1 MFILPYKLLGFIAG
15 INCLFYNLLVIPDN
29 DFIVLFCV
37 QFHMF
42 RTVNMILKLK
52 KNLALYNHIYSWC
65 SYHKGTSSFD
75 SPQSSLFS
83 RFHSFFPAITSW
95 CFFILFIYI
104 FFLRLV
110 WACLSSVR
118 AAVNRFSA
126 QISPRITVTRRLSKP
141 SPVPSQPIQLYILH
155 TTYPNSHNHSHAM
168 SAPPRGII
176 IKFAYESISLAM
188 HNDRQTDGRMNG
200 QTNRRTDRRT
210 HCVACR

>member
-65 SYHKGTSSFD
+65 SYYKGTSSFD
-75 SPQSSLFS
+75 SPQSSLLS
-83 RFHSFFPAITSW
+83 RFYSFFPAITGW

-104 FFLRLV
+104 FFSSPCLGLSLEC
-110 WACLSSVR
+110 ACSCKQIFRSNKS
-118 AAVNRFSA
+118 ANNCNEAV
-126 QISPRITVTRRLSKP
+126 K
-141 SPVPSQPIQLYILH
+141 
-155 TTYPNSHNHSHAM
+155 
-168 SAPPRGII
+168 
-176 IKFAYESISLAM
+176 
-188 HNDRQTDGRMNG
+188 
-200 QTNRRTDRRT
+200 
-210 HCVACR
+210 